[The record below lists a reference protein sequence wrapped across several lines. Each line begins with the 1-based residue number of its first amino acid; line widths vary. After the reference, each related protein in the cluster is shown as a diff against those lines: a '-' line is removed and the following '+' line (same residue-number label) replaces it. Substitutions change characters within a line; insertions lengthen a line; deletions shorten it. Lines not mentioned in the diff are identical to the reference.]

1 MHDRGT
7 PQEQKLMRRSM
18 PQLLVS
24 TREDLVKIFFRAAH
38 KPFHTATMP
47 GYCSAVPQLDV
58 RSENQKVR
66 RGHPLPRRPVMIRK
80 PRTPES
86 SWRIHCSG
94 QNAPLTEAWTI
105 GVFDS

>member
-1 MHDRGT
+1 
-7 PQEQKLMRRSM
+7 MRRPM

-24 TREDLVKIFFRAAH
+24 TREDLVKKLFSRRTHHHFTSLPCRDI
-38 KPFHTATMP
+38 
-47 GYCSAVPQLDV
+47 AVQCRNLAQD
-58 RSENQKVR
+58 SEDQKVR
-66 RGHPLPRRPVMIRK
+66 RGHPLPRRPAMIRK

-94 QNAPLTEAWTI
+94 QNVPLTEAWAI